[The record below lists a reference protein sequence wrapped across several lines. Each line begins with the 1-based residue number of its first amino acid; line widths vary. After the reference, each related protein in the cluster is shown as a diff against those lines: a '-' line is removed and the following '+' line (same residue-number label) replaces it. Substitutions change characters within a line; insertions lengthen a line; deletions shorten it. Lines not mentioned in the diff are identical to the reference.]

1 MLVMFVEP
9 PKRTIPPPHETH
21 SQLASGQRI
30 YTPAELSKLKAERDA
45 RHYAEMVKRRQE
57 IYQQAVAAGRPV
69 VSLRFVSGDAA
80 TYGLSSLECLPV

>member
-1 MLVMFVEP
+1 MLAYAEP

-69 VSLRFVSGDAA
+69 VS
-80 TYGLSSLECLPV
+80 SLAIY